1 MRGARVSKTQDLN
14 AQLAALEQLARA
26 YTAAMETTG
35 VCLEKLRGDQLL
47 AMEPDLR
54 KCMDKHEADFQ
65 SLALD
70 PCVDDH
76 VEFAHDR
83 DVANALRLGISK
95 YGCLTSI
102 NAGLHTAPDKK
113 EQPPEEVVKSA
124 TRDVHFTLAAF
135 VGPNKKKA
143 NATASDVVVVEM
155 RSGSEQDFL
164 KNGIEGPV
172 IGRVVLHTR
181 LQGTKYLTYES
192 EHFFESL
199 SHQVLTDKQQ
209 SFSDGVPTVR
219 FTKTFRVSGRNE
231 ASRTSL
237 T

>member
-1 MRGARVSKTQDLN
+1 
-14 AQLAALEQLARA
+14 
-26 YTAAMETTG
+26 METTG

-65 SLALD
+65 SLTLD

-95 YGCLTSI
+95 FGCLTSI
-102 NAGLHTAPDKK
+102 NAGLQHAPDKK
-113 EQPPEEVVKSA
+113 EQPPEEVVTSA
-124 TRDVHFTLAAF
+124 TRDVHFTLAA
-135 VGPNKKKA
+135 VAGPSKKKA
-143 NATASDVVVVEM
+143 NAIPSDIVVVEM
-155 RSGSEQDFL
+155 RSGSEQEFL

-181 LQGTKYLTYES
+181 LQGSKYLTYES

-199 SHQVLTDKQQ
+199 SHQVLSDKQRP
-209 SFSDGVPTVR
+209 FSDGIPTVR
-219 FTKTFRVSGRNE
+219 VTKTCRVSGRNE

-237 T
+237 RLSLIHI